1 MNHRL
6 QHFEILSVGDVY
18 VQFEGETP
26 LHFAADAGSLDA
38 MQTLLDAGADPNSCE
53 DDEGQPPL
61 MFAILNGH
69 NDAAALL
76 VCTVCEGR

>member
-1 MNHRL
+1 MHA
-6 QHFEILSVGDVY
+6 
-18 VQFEGETP
+18 QFEGETP

-38 MQTLLDAGADPNSCE
+38 IQTLLDAGADPNSCE

-69 NDAAALL
+69 YDAAALL
-76 VCTVCEGR
+76 VCTSREREALLINFVLVSA